1 MSGTDPSTRRRFPV
15 WAKALLAVSLALN
28 LMVVGV
34 VVGARFDGDQ
44 RKGPPGRMPRDAR
57 AAFDPALGPFS
68 RALPDPY
75 RQRALDD
82 LRAQAGDFRDNR
94 AELAG
99 QVTSMLDILK
109 AEPFDPEALRS
120 VMAAQTEVF
129 ERRGKIGRDV
139 VLEQIGSM
147 TPEER
152 LQLADRM
159 EEGFRRAL
167 DRAKPARSDDR

>member
-1 MSGTDPSTRRRFPV
+1 MSGEKITQRRAFPV

-28 LMVVGV
+28 LMVAGV
-34 VVGARFDGDQ
+34 VVGSRFDGDHG
-44 RKGPPGRMPRDAR
+44 KGPSSRTPREGR

-75 RQRALDD
+75 RQQAVDAL
-82 LRAQAGDFRDNR
+82 RERAGDFRDNR
-94 AELAG
+94 ADLAG

-109 AEPFDPEALRS
+109 TEPFDEEGLRAL
-120 VMAAQTEVF
+120 MAAQTEVF
-129 ERRGKIGRDV
+129 ERRGEIGRDV
-139 VLEQIGSM
+139 VIEQIGSM

-152 LQLADRM
+152 AALAERM

-167 DRAKPARSDDR
+167 DRARPPRPE